1 METSLCL
8 FLPATRDGGH
18 RVEDCGHGEEPR
30 EDRAVHQAAV
40 QLGRSWNMLSVQTW
54 AGVGVVW
61 VPVALETMR

>member
-8 FLPATRDGGH
+8 FLPAARDGGH

-30 EDRAVHQAAV
+30 EDRTVHEAAV
-40 QLGRSWNMLSVQTW
+40 QLGRSWNMLSVLGW